1 MPQYTQDDR
10 ILKLTT
16 PLGDNALV
24 LTSIAGREAVSELFH
39 FTLEAIWQDS
49 KPLDFKNILGQTITI
64 ELVPDE
70 SFGAPRYI
78 NGMVCSIAQG
88 AWDREKDITFYT
100 LQVVPQHWLLTRN
113 TQIRIFQQMSTTD
126 IIQKVIADLGLPSP
140 TLKTQ
145 GSYPPREYCVQYRET
160 DFAFISRLMEQDG
173 IFYFFQHSQSS
184 HTLVLAD
191 QKSSFE
197 DLPGGADVEFEEVM
211 SGPREDL
218 RIFEWTKAQTIRSGN
233 FTLRDW
239 NFLKPTL
246 GLESTTKSVVLPVVK
261 PKLEVYEYEGK
272 YQEPDEGDG
281 VVKVRMQ
288 EEDTPGLVVHG
299 KSWHWGFLPAY
310 KFNLKLH
317 FADKGKFV
325 LTSVQTSCQQ
335 PLGTESDDAE
345 YQNAFTAIPEDVVY
359 RPARATPVPKVK
371 GVQTAIVVGPSGE
384 EIYTD
389 KYGRIK
395 VQFHWDREGQYNEN
409 SSCWVRVATSWA
421 GKQWGAIYTPRIG
434 QEVLVEFVDGNVDR
448 PLVTGSVYNAEQMPP
463 WTLPDNKNYSG
474 IRSRST
480 KQADNDSLNEI
491 RLDDTKGS
499 EMFFLQAQ
507 KDMNLLVKNDR
518 VEQIKNDSHLT
529 VAQNDYTNINAD
541 QHITVKG
548 TRSTEI
554 KTDDNL
560 TVDGKAATHIT
571 GSYSLKVDSNVAEKF
586 AMNHAEE
593 TGQALYLKAGMN
605 VVIEAGVELT
615 LKAGSNFIDIG
626 PAGIAITGSP
636 LVLINSGGA
645 SGAGVAGNLVSAL
658 APKAAQLPIT
668 TNPTAVAALLSQS
681 PPAGGGGSGGGSGA
695 GGASGNGSS
704 SSISSSSSPP
714 GPRHDPDSD
723 DNKDKTHWVEI
734 VLVDDAGQ
742 PVAGEVYEITL
753 PDGSVASGTT
763 NEKGMARVENVDA
776 GSVDISFPEL
786 DKDAWEP
793 A

>member
-1 MPQYTQDDR
+1 MQYTQDER
-10 ILKLTT
+10 ILKVTT

-24 LTSIAGREAVSELFH
+24 LTSVSGREAISELFH
-39 FTLEAIWQDS
+39 FTLQAIWQDS
-49 KPLDFKNILGQTITI
+49 KPLDFKSILGQTVTVEI
-64 ELVPDE
+64 VPDE
-70 SFGAPRYI
+70 SSGAPRYI
-78 NGMVCSIAQG
+78 NGIVCSIAQG
-88 AWDREKDITFYT
+88 AWDREKDITLYT
-100 LQVVPQHWLLTRN
+100 LEVVPQLWLLTQN

-126 IIQKVIADLGLPSP
+126 IIQKVISDLGLPSP
-140 TLKTQ
+140 TMKTQ
-145 GSYPPREYCVQYRET
+145 GSYPPRDYCVQYYES

-211 SGPREDL
+211 SGPRENL
-218 RIFEWTKAQTIRSGN
+218 RIFEWTKAQSIRSGN

-239 NFLKPTL
+239 NYLKPTL
-246 GLESTTKSVVLPVVK
+246 TLESTTQSVVPPSTK
-261 PKLEVYEYEGK
+261 SKLEIYEYEGK
-272 YQEPDEGDG
+272 YQEPDEGDA

-288 EEDTPGLVVHG
+288 EEETPGLVVQG
-299 KSWHWGFLPAY
+299 SSWHWGFLPAY

-325 LTSVQTSCQQ
+325 LTGVQTVCSQ
-335 PLGTESDDAE
+335 PLGTESEDARYE
-345 YQNAFTAIPEDVVY
+345 NAFTAIPEDVQY
-359 RPARATPVPKVK
+359 RPARVTPVPKVK
-371 GVQTAIVVGPSGE
+371 GIQTAIVVGPSGE

-395 VQFHWDREGQYNEN
+395 VQFHWDRAGQYDEK

-434 QEVLVEFVDGNVDR
+434 QEVIIEFVDGNVDR

-463 WTLPDNKNYSG
+463 WALPDNKNYSG

-499 EMFFLQAQ
+499 EMFFQQAE
-507 KDMNLLVKNDR
+507 KDMNLLVKHDR
-518 VEQIKNDSHLT
+518 VEQVKNDSHLT
-529 VAQNDYTNINAD
+529 VAQNDYTNIGAD

-560 TVDGKAATHIT
+560 TVDGKAAAHIS
-571 GSYSLKVDSNVAEKF
+571 GSYSLKVDSDVAEKF

-645 SGAGVAGNLVSAL
+645 AGAGVAGNVVSAL

-668 TNPTAVAALLSQS
+668 TNPTAVAALLSQR
-681 PPAGGGGSGGGSGA
+681 PPAAGGGSGA
-695 GGASGNGSS
+695 AGSAAGPGGSS
-704 SSISSSSSPP
+704 SSNAASS

-723 DNKDKTHWVEI
+723 ENKDKTHFVEI
-734 VLVDDAGQ
+734 MLVDDAGK
-742 PVAGEVYEITL
+742 PVAGEVYEIKL

-763 NEKGMARVENVDA
+763 DEKGMARVENIDS